1 MARHVQA
8 VVIGAG
14 PGGYVAALRLA
25 QHGIETALIERDKI
39 GGTCLHRGCIPTK
52 ALIKSAYLSEQIKQA
67 AAFGLNAGSV
77 AVDMPQVQA
86 RSQAVVDQLRK
97 GIEFLLAKRRVQVIM
112 GQAEFQDEH
121 RVRVNNEDITF
132 DQAIIAVGSRPAG
145 LAHIKPDPGNGIL
158 TSDELVRMEQ
168 VPSRLL
174 IIGGG
179 VIGCEFA
186 YLCAALGSSVTVV
199 ELTEQLIPQEDPDAG
214 RFLAAELKKKGV
226 AILTKTSVTKI
237 TRDQQGVKCNLSSGS
252 EITADAVLLAVGRT
266 PNTDTCGIERLGITG
281 ERGIIKVNEFL
292 QTRIAH
298 LYAIGDSTGSWWLAH
313 VASAQAKTAADAI
326 AGIKQPMDYQA
337 IPRCIYTHP
346 EIAGCGLTETQAKEQ
361 NISVRVGKFPFS
373 ALGRAVI
380 EQETRGMVKIIVQI
394 EDDRILGASVYGPG
408 ATELIAELSVAVR
421 MQMTSSQLGDVIHAH
436 PTLSEAVMEA
446 AQAVS
451 GRAIHTL

>member
-86 RSQAVVDQLRK
+86 RSQAVIDQLRK
-97 GIEFLLAKRRVQVIM
+97 GIEFLLAKRRVQVII

-226 AILTKTSVTKI
+226 AVLTKTSVTRL
-237 TRDQQGVKCNLSSGS
+237 TRDQQGV
-252 EITADAVLLAVGRT
+252 
-266 PNTDTCGIERLGITG
+266 
-281 ERGIIKVNEFL
+281 
-292 QTRIAH
+292 
-298 LYAIGDSTGSWWLAH
+298 
-313 VASAQAKTAADAI
+313 
-326 AGIKQPMDYQA
+326 
-337 IPRCIYTHP
+337 
-346 EIAGCGLTETQAKEQ
+346 
-361 NISVRVGKFPFS
+361 
-373 ALGRAVI
+373 
-380 EQETRGMVKIIVQI
+380 
-394 EDDRILGASVYGPG
+394 
-408 ATELIAELSVAVR
+408 
-421 MQMTSSQLGDVIHAH
+421 
-436 PTLSEAVMEA
+436 
-446 AQAVS
+446 
-451 GRAIHTL
+451 